1 MLLGRRKRDAAM
13 TALSEKPATGAA
25 TTVGSRRV
33 DPRLVVGAI
42 VIALVGGFFYLHS
55 GSNLWLDEA
64 LSFNIARLPLSQL
77 HEALKHDG
85 APPLYYVL
93 LHFWT
98 GAFGSSAFAA
108 RSLSALCMA
117 AAVVTLWFVAR
128 RWLGERVAWF
138 TVLLMA
144 VNPYAYRYA
153 TETRMY
159 ALVVLLVAVGILA
172 VQRVVERPSLGRL
185 ALFSAVVA
193 LAVYTQYWTFYLLAV
208 CIAVF
213 LWMTRTEHL
222 RVAGRRLL
230 VATGV
235 GLLAFLPWVPT
246 FLYQNAHTG
255 TPWGRAMF
263 PTLPIAFTLR
273 DFAGGVPIGA
283 DLPEAWMLLFIL
295 FALLIFGV
303 FGRATDD
310 RRIEIDLRTQRDARL
325 FAFVGGAGLL
335 VGTSLAY
342 LSGSAFQS
350 RYSAIVF
357 PFFVLLVARGV
368 STLQD
373 RRVATGVLVTIVA
386 FGFLGGVRNVSTQ
399 RTQAGPTASV
409 LQHDARPG
417 DVVVYCPDQLGPG
430 VSRLAPKGLQQFTYP
445 AFGNPKFVD
454 WVDYVKVLQAT
465 DPIAFANEA
474 LARAKGHTLWYVY
487 SSLYTTHPKVC
498 LKLSRAFA
506 SARTPKERIVS
517 VRKAL
522 ERPLLEEFPPSTSP
536 GG

>member
-1 MLLGRRKRDAAM
+1 M
-13 TALSEKPATGAA
+13 TAVSEKSAVPAAGA
-25 TTVGSRRV
+25 VGFRRV
-33 DPRLVVGAI
+33 DPRIVVGAI
-42 VIALVGGFFYLHS
+42 VVALVGGYFYLYS
-55 GSNLWLDEA
+55 SSNLWLDEA
-64 LSFNIARLPLSQL
+64 LSLNIARLPLSQL
-77 HEALKHDG
+77 HDALKRDG

-98 GAFGSSAFAA
+98 GAFGTGAIAA

-117 AAVVTLWFVAR
+117 TAAVTLWFVAR
-128 RWLGERVAWF
+128 RWLGERVAWV
-138 TVLLMA
+138 TALLMA

-172 VQRVVERPSLGRL
+172 VQRAVERPSLGRL
-185 ALFSAVVA
+185 APFGLVVA
-193 LAVYTQYWTFYLLAV
+193 LAVYTQYWTFYLLPV

-213 LWMTRTEHL
+213 LWMTRTERL

-235 GLLAFLPWVPT
+235 GLLAFVPWVPT

-255 TPWGRAMF
+255 TPWGHAMF
-263 PTLPIAFTLR
+263 PTLPIAYTVR
-273 DFAGGVPIGA
+273 DFAGGVPIGT
-283 DLPEAWMLLFIL
+283 DLPEGWLLFFIL
-295 FALLIFGV
+295 FALLLLGV

-310 RRIEIDLRTQRDARL
+310 RRIEIDIRTQRDARPI
-325 FAFVGGAGLL
+325 AFVGGAGLV

-342 LSGSAFQS
+342 LSGSAFQT

-373 RRVATGVLVTIVA
+373 RRVATGILVAIVA
-386 FGFLGGVRNVSTQ
+386 FGFLGGARNVSTQ
-399 RTQAGPTASV
+399 RTQAGPVASV

-430 VSRLAPKGLQQFTYP
+430 VERLAPKGLQQFTYP

-465 DPIAFANEA
+465 DPIAFAKEA

-487 SSLYTTHPKVC
+487 SSLYTTHPKAC
-498 LKLSRAFA
+498 LKLSLAFA
-506 SARTPKERIVS
+506 RARTPKERIVS

-522 ERPLLEEFPPSTSP
+522 ERPLLEEFQPLPSAR
-536 GG
+536 G

>member
-1 MLLGRRKRDAAM
+1 M
-13 TALSEKPATGAA
+13 TALSEKPAVRAA
-25 TTVGSRRV
+25 SAVGFRRS

-42 VIALVGGFFYLHS
+42 AVALVSGFFYLYS
-55 GSNLWLDEA
+55 SSNLWLDEA
-64 LSFNIARLPLSQL
+64 LSLNIARLPLSQL
-77 HEALKHDG
+77 HGALKRDG

-98 GAFGSSAFAA
+98 GAFGSSA
-108 RSLSALCMA
+108 MA
-117 AAVVTLWFVAR
+117 TAVVTLWFVAR
-128 RWLGERVAWF
+128 RWLGERVAW
-138 TVLLMA
+138 VAALLMA

-159 ALVVLLVAVGILA
+159 ALVILLVTVGILV
-172 VQRVVERPSLGRL
+172 VQRAVERPSLGRL
-185 ALFSAVVA
+185 APFGLVVA
-193 LAVYTQYWTFYLLAV
+193 VAVYTQYWMFYLLPV
-208 CIAVF
+208 CVAVF
-213 LWMTRTEHL
+213 LWMMRMERL

-230 VATGV
+230 VATGA

-263 PTLPIAFTLR
+263 PTLPIAYTVR
-273 DFAGGVPIGA
+273 DFAGGVPIGV
-283 DLPEAWMLLFIL
+283 DLPEGWVLFFVAFAMLLF
-295 FALLIFGV
+295 GM
-303 FGRATDD
+303 FGRAADD
-310 RRIEIDLRTQRDARL
+310 RHIEIDIRTQRDSRV

-342 LSGSAFQS
+342 VGGSAFQT

-373 RRVATGVLVTIVA
+373 RRVAAGILVVIVA
-386 FGFLGGVRNVSTQ
+386 LGFLGGSRNVSTQ
-399 RTQAGPTASV
+399 RTQAGPVASV
-409 LQHDARPG
+409 LQHDARAG

-430 VSRLAPKGLQQFTYP
+430 VERLSPKGLQQFTYP

-465 DPIAFANEA
+465 DPIAFAKEA

-487 SSLYTTHPKVC
+487 SPLYTTHPKVC
-498 LKLSRAFA
+498 QRLSLAFA
-506 SARTPKERIVS
+506 RARTPKERVAS
-517 VRKAL
+517 ARKAL
-522 ERPLLEEFPPSTSP
+522 ERPLLEEFPPFPSTP
-536 GG
+536 

>member
-1 MLLGRRKRDAAM
+1 
-13 TALSEKPATGAA
+13 
-25 TTVGSRRV
+25 
-33 DPRLVVGAI
+33 VGAI
-42 VIALVGGFFYLHS
+42 VVAVVGGFFYAYS
-55 GSNLWLDEA
+55 ASNLWLDEA
-64 LSFNIARLPLSQL
+64 LSLNIARLPLSQL
-77 HEALKHDG
+77 RDALKRDG

-98 GAFGSSAFAA
+98 GAFGSGATAA

-117 AAVVTLWFVAR
+117 AALVTLWFVAR
-128 RWLGERVAWF
+128 RWLGARVAWI

-172 VQRVVERPSLGRL
+172 AQRAVERPSLGRL
-185 ALFSAVVA
+185 VPFGLVVA
-193 LAVYTQYWTFYLLAV
+193 LAVYTQYWTFYLLPV
-208 CIAVF
+208 CVAVF
-213 LWMTRTEHL
+213 LWMTRAERL

-230 VATGV
+230 VATGA
-235 GLLAFLPWVPT
+235 GLLAFVPWVPT

-263 PTLPIAFTLR
+263 PSLPIAFTIR

-283 DLPEAWMLLFIL
+283 DLPEGWMLLFIV
-295 FALLIFGV
+295 FALLVFGV
-303 FGRATDD
+303 FGRPTDD
-310 RRIEIDLRTQRDARL
+310 RRIEIDIRTQPDARP
-325 FAFVGGAGLL
+325 FAFVGAAGLL
-335 VGTSLAY
+335 VATTFAY
-342 LSGSAFQS
+342 LSGSAFQT

-373 RRVATGVLVTIVA
+373 RRVAAGVLVAIVA
-386 FGFLGGVRNVSTQ
+386 LGFLGGERNVSTQ
-399 RTQAGPTASV
+399 RTQAGPVASV
-409 LQHDARPG
+409 LLNEARAG

-430 VSRLAPKGLQQFTYP
+430 VERLAPKGLQQFTYP
-445 AFGNPKFVD
+445 RFGNPKFVD
-454 WVDYVKVLQAT
+454 WVDYVKVLQKT

-487 SSLYTTHPKVC
+487 SALYITHPKVC
-498 LKLSRAFA
+498 LKLSLAFA
-506 SARTPKERIVS
+506 RARTPKERIVS

-522 ERPLLEEFPPSTSP
+522 ERPLLEEFPAIP
-536 GG
+536 GRR